1 MCVWVWVWVLGCVDV
16 GVGVGVGV
24 CGCVDVGVGVGVAGL
39 QYAHIECL
47 VQQPIWIIEHI
58 RRCIYMYCSLYL
70 YVHV

>member
-1 MCVWVWVWVLGCVDV
+1 M

-24 CGCVDVGVGVGVAGL
+24 CGCVDVWMCGCVDVGVGVAGL